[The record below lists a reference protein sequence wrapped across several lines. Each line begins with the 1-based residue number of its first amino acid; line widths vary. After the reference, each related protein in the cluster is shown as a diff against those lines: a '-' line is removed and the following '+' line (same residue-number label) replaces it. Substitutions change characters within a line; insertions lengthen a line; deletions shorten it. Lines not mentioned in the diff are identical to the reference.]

1 MVGKTRRAGK
11 ICYVLGPAV
20 VFTYLLMV
28 MGNFVTSTDSGLAC
42 PDWPLCHG
50 SVAPPLDL
58 NIWFEW
64 GHRLL
69 GAFAGMLIILS
80 TVFVWRHHTG
90 VPRYLMGAVAAL
102 LVLGVLMGGVIV
114 ITEAPHLDS
123 FARVAIV
130 SSHLLISTLVLICLI
145 FTFRYVAV
153 PRVVMDKAYYPL
165 LFSAVYLMVVLGIL
179 VRYSGSSLAC
189 PDFPLCNGELIPSFS
204 DYAVA
209 LHFSHRVFAVII
221 ILLNMVILY
230 RAVLEG
236 EGVIGYIVTFFLV
249 LLQASFGVLIVST
262 GMFLPVIVLHGA
274 TGFLLLAWLAYQS
287 MPYFFQYLP
296 RGKEIGV

>member
-1 MVGKTRRAGK
+1 MSKTRYARK
-11 ICYVLGPAV
+11 IGFVLGPAV
-20 VFTYLLMV
+20 VLTYLLMV

-50 SVAPPLDL
+50 SVTPPMDI
-58 NIWFEW
+58 NIWLEW

-69 GAFAGMLIILS
+69 GGVATILIILS

-90 VPRYLMGAVAAL
+90 VPRYLTGLVML
-102 LVLGVLMGGVIV
+102 LMLLGVVMGGVIV
-114 ITEAPHLDS
+114 LTEAPLLDN
-123 FARVAIV
+123 FTRIAIV
-130 SSHLLISTLVLICLI
+130 SSHLLISTMVLICLI
-145 FTFRYVAV
+145 FTFRYVTA
-153 PRVVMDKAYYPL
+153 PRVVMDTTYYPL

-189 PDFPLCNGELIPSFS
+189 PDFPLCHGELIPPFW
-204 DYAVA
+204 DYAIA
-209 LHFSHRVFAVII
+209 LHFSHRAFAVAII
-221 ILLNMVILY
+221 VLNIVILY
-230 RAVLEG
+230 RAIREG
-236 EGVIGYIVTFFLV
+236 NGVTGYLVTFFLV

-287 MPYFFQYLP
+287 MPYFFPYWP
-296 RGKEIGV
+296 SREATEG